1 MNCNDRYDCLKASA
15 PLRDMQSSLTK
26 SIGKLRGDFL
36 LPVLPFGNNKLD
48 SDDSDDS
55 NDSDDKI
62 E

>member
-1 MNCNDRYDCLKASA
+1 M
-15 PLRDMQSSLTK
+15 RDMQSSLTK

-62 E
+62 EW